1 MKPELLT
8 TQELDKIRGHKLY
21 RSDGTATIRVAL
33 PLEVRKDLKLF
44 QVKND
49 LSVDEATVQILQAFF
64 KQYPQ

>member
-8 TQELDKIRGHKLY
+8 TQEIDKIRGHKLY

-33 PLEVRKDLKLF
+33 PLEVRKSVKLY
-44 QVKND
+44 QVRKE
-49 LSVDEATVQILQAFF
+49 LTVDATITEILQAFF